1 MPFRGIETRDLLERW
16 PGLYVRVARLR
27 HGDRVLGPG
36 TDLVIEGFPRSANT
50 FAVTAFQ
57 LTQTDPV
64 RVAHHLHSSGHV
76 IAAASRGVPTLLI
89 VRTPRDAI
97 VSSVLRKPSLAVE
110 AVADR
115 YATFHEPL
123 LPLAGRIE
131 IASFEQV
138 TTDFGAVIDRLNQR
152 YGTRFARFDHTPEAT
167 AAVFERIDALSRRRT
182 GELDGRV
189 VARPDGAKQND
200 VEPLRERYDALPAAR
215 RQGLE
220 DLHHR
225 LVPTLTDPPPHAD
238 N

>member
-27 HGDRVLGPG
+27 HGERVLGPG

-57 LTQTDPV
+57 LAQTHPV
-64 RVAHHLHSSGHV
+64 HVAHHLHSSGHV
-76 IAAASRGVPTLLI
+76 IAAADRGVPALLI
-89 VRTPRDAI
+89 VRAPREAV

-110 AVADR
+110 GVARR
-115 YATFHEPL
+115 YASFHEPL
-123 LPLAGRIE
+123 VPLIGRIE
-131 IASFEQV
+131 IASFEEV
-138 TTDFGAVIDRLNQR
+138 TTDFGAVIDRLNRR
-152 YGTRFARFDHTPEAT
+152 YGTAFGRFDHTPVAT

-182 GELDGRV
+182 GELDPRV
-189 VARPDGAKQND
+189 VARPDEAKRD
-200 VEPLRERYDALPAAR
+200 DAERLRERYDALSASR
-215 RQGLE
+215 RKELD

-225 LVPTLTDPPPHAD
+225 LVPTLTDQPHHAD